1 MSCITILSDLGLQD
15 ASVASVK
22 GILMQHNG
30 STPIIDISNN
40 VEPFHTQQASYLL
53 AAAYKHFA
61 KGSFHLA
68 LFDIFHQKNPTLM
81 LAEVYGHYFLVPD
94 NGILPLAFD
103 PTDIKNV
110 WHCYTL
116 SEGEKLV
123 DWVSAASKTIKRLEG
138 GTPDSIELSQAEL
151 TTQLKGF
158 KPRIDSNSIEGQVI
172 HIDRFENVVIN
183 ITKADFETIGSG
195 RPFTIQF
202 VKGEAIDSIS
212 SHYNSV
218 REGEKLCRFNSA
230 GYLEIAINRGNA
242 AGLFGLSMQSEKQ
255 LIYKTIKV
263 NFE

>member
-1 MSCITILSDLGLQD
+1 
-15 ASVASVK
+15 
-22 GILMQHNG
+22 MQHND
-30 STPIIDISNN
+30 SKPIVDISNN
-40 VEPFHTQQASYLL
+40 VEPFHTQQAAYLL

-61 KGSFHLA
+61 KGSFHLV

-81 LAEVYGHYFLVPD
+81 LAEVNGHYFLVPD

-103 PTDIKNV
+103 TTDIKNV

-116 SEGEKLV
+116 IEGEKLV
-123 DWVSAASKTIKRLEG
+123 DWVSTASKTIKSLEDN
-138 GTPDSIELSQAEL
+138 TPDSIELPQTEL

-158 KPRIDSNSIEGQVI
+158 RPRVDSNSIEGQVI
-172 HIDRFENVVIN
+172 HIDRFENVVVN
-183 ITKADFETIGSG
+183 ITKTDFETIGAD
-195 RPFTIQF
+195 RPFSIQF
-202 VKGEAIDSIS
+202 VKGEAINNIS

-242 AGLFGLSMQSEKQ
+242 AGLFGLSMKSEKQ

-263 NFE
+263 YFE